1 MLNKVAEYSS
11 NLKYSA
17 STAMIRPIG
26 FYTSAFSNSKPRLF
40 SAKRYRNWAWN
51 LVVSNLYCVV
61 GWLGGSKFF
70 FSDGLGW
77 VNQSVCRAELD

>member
-40 SAKRYRNWAWN
+40 SAKRYRN
-51 LVVSNLYCVV
+51 
-61 GWLGGSKFF
+61 
-70 FSDGLGW
+70 
-77 VNQSVCRAELD
+77 